1 MLGVPLVAAGSD
13 DEANYLATTVY
24 QRILA
29 LFRGDSLRLQPPV
42 RSMEGVWL
50 PHEKE
55 SVSSFLGM
63 AVIGGPDKVRERLE
77 LLLEKTDADE
87 LIFTCDVYEQADRLQ
102 AFSILADLKGG

>member
-1 MLGVPLVAAGSD
+1 
-13 DEANYLATTVY
+13 
-24 QRILA
+24 
-29 LFRGDSLRLQPPV
+29 
-42 RSMEGVWL
+42 L

-87 LIFTCDVYEQADRLQ
+87 LIFTCDVYEQADRLR